1 MLCHPDNDEIDP
13 MAAFTASIRQHMRYS
28 LGKKW
33 EKLSNRDLFMAIALT
48 VRDWMVDRLL
58 ATEERC
64 QKAQA
69 KRLYYLSMEY
79 LIGRSLSNNLANL
92 GLLEPCRETL
102 LAMGV
107 DLEEVRESEADAAL
121 GNGGLGRLA
130 ACFLD
135 SLATLDMPGYGYGIN
150 YEYGLFKQE
159 IDAGYQREKP
169 DNWLAHGTPWQ
180 IERPDEACLI
190 PVYGRLEQLPDH
202 AGRMTSQW
210 VDAQILIGIP
220 YDMPIVGYGG
230 RTTNVL
236 RLYSARSSHEF
247 DMQIFNQGDYL
258 KAVELKIGT
267 EIISKVL
274 YPSDSVRAGRELRL
288 VQEYFLVGCALQDI
302 VRRYLIDHTSFDQFP
317 AKVAVQLNDTHPA
330 LAVAELMRL
339 LLDEHHVP
347 WQTAWEITQ
356 ATMGYTNHTL
366 LPEAM
371 EKWPVSLLEY
381 VLPRHMQII
390 YDINYR
396 FLQQVTAVWP
406 GDLARLQ
413 RMSLIEEGEQKQ
425 VRMAHLAMVGSHSI
439 NGVAA
444 LHTELVKTSLVP
456 DFYQL
461 WPERFNNKTNGVT
474 QRRWLLQAN
483 PLLADLIHRTIGDDW
498 IMDLE
503 KLSGLESYASD
514 AGFQHEFMHIKRA
527 NKERL
532 AAVIKDTT
540 QVSVAPDSLFDIQ
553 VKRIH
558 EYKRQLLN
566 VMHIV
571 HEYLALVEDG
581 REPTVPRT
589 YIFAGKA
596 APGYWAAKQTIKLIN
611 NVGHVVNHDPK
622 VKGLMKVVFI
632 PDYRVSIAEKIIPAA
647 DVSEQISTAGKE
659 ASGTGN
665 MKFAMN
671 GALTVGT
678 LDGANIEIMQEVGRE
693 NIFIFGL
700 TPEEVRRMRDDFSY
714 HPRDYYHRYPAI
726 KRVMDALHSNLFC
739 PFEPGLFTWIYQ
751 AIMDY
756 GDEYFHLADMPSYLE
771 VQEQVGREFNH
782 TPTWATKA
790 ILNVA
795 RIGKFSSDRT
805 VREYARD
812 IWHIK
817 ST

>member
-1 MLCHPDNDEIDP
+1 
-13 MAAFTASIRQHMRYS
+13 
-28 LGKKW
+28 
-33 EKLSNRDLFMAIALT
+33 MAIALT
-48 VRDWMVDRLL
+48 VRDWMVDRML

-64 QKAQA
+64 QKVQA

-102 LAMGV
+102 LEMGV
-107 DLEEVRESEADAAL
+107 DLEEVRESETDAAL

-190 PVYGRLEQLPDH
+190 PVYGRLEQIPDQ

-230 RTTNVL
+230 RTANVL

-288 VQEYFLVGCALQDI
+288 VQEYFLVACALQDI
-302 VRRYLIDHTSFDQFP
+302 VRRYLVDHTSFEQFP

-390 YDINYR
+390 YDINHQ
-396 FLQQVTAVWP
+396 FLQQVTCCMAGRSGATAAHVAHRGRRAEASTDGPP
-406 GDLARLQ
+406 G
-413 RMSLIEEGEQKQ
+413 
-425 VRMAHLAMVGSHSI
+425 H
-439 NGVAA
+439 
-444 LHTELVKTSLVP
+444 
-456 DFYQL
+456 
-461 WPERFNNKTNGVT
+461 
-474 QRRWLLQAN
+474 
-483 PLLADLIHRTIGDDW
+483 
-498 IMDLE
+498 
-503 KLSGLESYASD
+503 
-514 AGFQHEFMHIKRA
+514 
-527 NKERL
+527 
-532 AAVIKDTT
+532 
-540 QVSVAPDSLFDIQ
+540 
-553 VKRIH
+553 
-558 EYKRQLLN
+558 
-566 VMHIV
+566 
-571 HEYLALVEDG
+571 G
-581 REPTVPRT
+581 REPFRQRCRGLA
-589 YIFAGKA
+589 YRAREDLAG
-596 APGYWAAKQTIKLIN
+596 
-611 NVGHVVNHDPK
+611 
-622 VKGLMKVVFI
+622 
-632 PDYRVSIAEKIIPAA
+632 
-647 DVSEQISTAGKE
+647 AGFLPTL
-659 ASGTGN
+659 A
-665 MKFAMN
+665 
-671 GALTVGT
+671 GAL
-678 LDGANIEIMQEVGRE
+678 
-693 NIFIFGL
+693 
-700 TPEEVRRMRDDFSY
+700 
-714 HPRDYYHRYPAI
+714 
-726 KRVMDALHSNLFC
+726 
-739 PFEPGLFTWIYQ
+739 
-751 AIMDY
+751 
-756 GDEYFHLADMPSYLE
+756 
-771 VQEQVGREFNH
+771 
-782 TPTWATKA
+782 
-790 ILNVA
+790 
-795 RIGKFSSDRT
+795 
-805 VREYARD
+805 
-812 IWHIK
+812 
-817 ST
+817 